1 MKMKRSLGQRLDI
14 VSQLLY
20 STAME
25 LKALQYYRVE
35 LTAEQ
40 TEIIESAEDSIDL
53 LGSQIRDIRS
63 DVARKELHK
72 NRWLTRYFI

>member
-1 MKMKRSLGQRLDI
+1 MKRSLGQRLDI

-25 LKALQYYRVE
+25 LKALQYDRVA

-53 LGSQIRDIRS
+53 LGSQIRDIRA
-63 DVARKELHK
+63 DVSRREPKRNQIARFL
-72 NRWLTRYFI
+72 IP